1 MYYIVTYMCTDGTC
15 LFLFALQPIP
25 YCSPFL
31 TNATA
36 ASLIHISFELH
47 LYSKTSH
54 PAITINNYYTPTFN
68 LLFCVLVLNQLFL

>member
-1 MYYIVTYMCTDGTC
+1 MYILYCDLHEHVEHGTC

-31 TNATA
+31 PKATA

-54 PAITINNYYTPTFN
+54 SAITITIHFQLTFD
-68 LLFCVLVLNQLFL
+68 LLFCVLV